1 MLLLLLLFLLLSY
14 LGDQIRKEYFFI
26 IRFEHFWEDQW
37 WVAFVFA
44 AVCAVHGGCTAFAII
59 SKKPIDLFFLPYCW
73 LRFFFFCFS
82 SFHLSPAG
90 GATANGFKCC
100 LVWVSRFRL
109 RDCYPSYANSGL
121 HKNPGLGL
129 QKKDTLEAE
138 IVLKKKKKKKTK
150 WVHCQFLALQ
160 LWFFNLVS
168 GPFQEK

>member
-14 LGDQIRKEYFFI
+14 LGDQIRKEYFFLI
-26 IRFEHFWEDQW
+26 LFEHFWEDQW

-100 LVWVSRFRL
+100 LVWVIVSGCEIATLLMQTRVCVRTRVWVCRRRTL
-109 RDCYPSYANSGL
+109 RAPPWGWGCS
-121 HKNPGLGL
+121 
-129 QKKDTLEAE
+129 
-138 IVLKKKKKKKTK
+138 KKKKRQSESI
-150 WVHCQFLALQ
+150 VNFFYFSSDFLI
-160 LWFFNLVS
+160 
-168 GPFQEK
+168 